1 MKYIQGDDDDVH
13 ECNGK
18 LVAQW
23 GIAGIVDIGSFL
35 FQSFFHR
42 LYFIMTSAP
51 YSLSMVH
58 RCLYFLLQR
67 LVLILAI
74 FLFPSLSFGMLF
86 ILLKKMLLLFAFAEF

>member
-1 MKYIQGDDDDVH
+1 MKYIQDDDDDDVH

-67 LVLILAI
+67 LVLILAVYSN
-74 FLFPSLSFGMLF
+74 LSLSVGSFGMLF
-86 ILLKKMLLLFAFAEF
+86 ILL

>member
-1 MKYIQGDDDDVH
+1 MKYIQGDDDDDVH

-42 LYFIMTSAP
+42 LYFIITSAP

-74 FLFPSLSFGMLF
+74 SNLSLSVGF
-86 ILLKKMLLLFAFAEF
+86 IWNAVYSF